1 MIRMASSAAAKGIS
15 VISDI
20 LAETKDKLE
29 GAVQHALD
37 EFGNIRTGRA
47 NPGLFDK
54 IPVDYYGT
62 PTPIGQLASLQVP
75 EARMLV
81 ITPYDK
87 SVIKEIE
94 KAIVA
99 QPNLGVNPTNDGNLI
114 RVVMPELTKERRQEY
129 VKLARD
135 RAEEARI
142 AARNVRRKAKTD
154 LEALEGEISDDD
166 IARAEKELDKIT
178 KQYVDRIDEALK
190 AKEADLL
197 EV

>member
-1 MIRMASSAAAKGIS
+1 M
-15 VISDI
+15 
-20 LAETKDKLE
+20 
-29 GAVQHALD
+29 
-37 EFGNIRTGRA
+37 
-47 NPGLFDK
+47 
-54 IPVDYYGT
+54 
-62 PTPIGQLASLQVP
+62 
-75 EARMLV
+75 
-81 ITPYDK
+81 
-87 SVIKEIE
+87 
-94 KAIVA
+94 
-99 QPNLGVNPTNDGNLI
+99 NPTNDGNLI

-135 RAEEARI
+135 RAEDARI

>member
-1 MIRMASSAAAKGIS
+1 MINE
-15 VISDI
+15 V
-20 LAETKDKLE
+20 LAETKEKME
-29 GAVQHALD
+29 GAVEHAHS

-62 PTPIGQLASLQVP
+62 PTPIGQLASIQVP

-87 SVIKEIE
+87 SALKEIE

-99 QPNLGVNPTNDGNLI
+99 QPNLGVTPNNDGNLI
-114 RVVMPELTKERRQEY
+114 RVIMPELTKERRQEY

-135 RAEEARI
+135 RAEDARI
-142 AARNVRRKAKTD
+142 AVRNVRRKGMTD
-154 LEALEGEISDDD
+154 LDALKSEIGEDEV
-166 IARAEKELDKIT
+166 ARAEKELDKIT
-178 KQYVDRIDEALK
+178 KDHIERIDAALK

>member
-62 PTPIGQLASLQVP
+62 STPIGQLASLQVP

-135 RAEEARI
+135 RAEDARI

>member
-1 MIRMASSAAAKGIS
+1 MISE
-15 VISDI
+15 I

-29 GAVQHALD
+29 GAVHHAQE
-37 EFGNIRTGRA
+37 EFGKIRTGRA
-47 NPGLFDK
+47 NPALFDK

-62 PTPIGQLASLQVP
+62 PTPMGQLASLQVP

-87 SVIKEIE
+87 SALKEIE
-94 KAIVA
+94 KAIISN
-99 QPNLGVNPTNDGNLI
+99 PNLGVSPTNDGNLI
-114 RVVMPELTKERRQEY
+114 RVVMPELTNERRQEY

-135 RAEEARI
+135 RAEDARI
-142 AARNVRRKAKTD
+142 SARNVRRKAKTD
-154 LEALEGEISDDD
+154 LEALESEVGEDDV
-166 IARAEKELDKIT
+166 ARAEKELDKIT
-178 KQYVDRIDEALK
+178 KQYIDRIDEALK